1 MAPMESAAR
10 LAESLRIG
18 HMEAE
23 VLRPGADTGDRMVAK
38 FTCADGLVV
47 HAIGVPQAWASS
59 LGPTWSYVL
68 QADKLTLVD
77 TGGPGSIGDLEAG
90 LEWLGY
96 PLSAVERVI
105 LTHGHMD
112 HDGSCFKVIAQTGAE
127 LWAHEVYGTLVGLD
141 SQEMDQDWRRR
152 YQNST
157 STPDGPGRD
166 ESAQHRAAM
175 AHIQE
180 YRESA
185 RRIEVTNMV
194 TDGLACDG
202 LTFFYT
208 PGHSPD
214 ELCIQYQRVLFT
226 GDHVLPQITPHPSVG
241 ASYSNFRYSLPPAY
255 QDKNQ
260 YYGLLTFLKSLK
272 RVAAMAPD
280 INVLPAHRA
289 YFHGKFNLIGVE
301 RAQEILEHHRERCYD
316 LLALIRKETDDMES
330 ITRRHFSSRHLEG
343 PNFRMALSEVVSH
356 IEFLQEAGDVEMVG
370 KDETQVRWT
379 GTEKYGRVIEE
390 L

>member
-1 MAPMESAAR
+1 MDPMESGAR
-10 LAESLRIG
+10 LPGSLRIG

-23 VLRPGADTGDRMVAK
+23 VLRPGADSGDRMVAK

-47 HAIGVPQAWASS
+47 HAIGVPQAWPSS

-68 QADKLTLVD
+68 EADKLTLVD

-112 HDGSCFKVIAQTGAE
+112 HDGSCFKLIERTGAE
-127 LWAHEVYGTLVGLD
+127 LWAHEVYSRLVGLD
-141 SQEMDQDWRRR
+141 SQEMDQEWRRR
-152 YQNST
+152 YRGSA
-157 STPDGPGRD
+157 SFGDG
-166 ESAQHRAAM
+166 SALD
-175 AHIQE
+175 HIQE

-185 RRIEVTNMV
+185 RRTEVTNIV
-194 TDGLACDG
+194 TEGLACDG

-241 ASYSNFRYSLPPAY
+241 STYAKFRDSLPPAY
-255 QDKNQ
+255 RNKNQ
-260 YYGLLTFLKSLK
+260 YYGLMAFIKSLK
-272 RVAAMAPD
+272 RVAAMEPD
-280 INVLPAHRA
+280 IRVLPAHRA
-289 YFHGKFNLIGVE
+289 YFHGKFNLVGVE
-301 RAQEILEHHRERCYD
+301 RAQEIVEHHQQRCYD
-316 LLALIRKETDDMES
+316 LLVLIRNDTADMEA
-330 ITRRHFSSRHLEG
+330 ITRRHFSNRQLDG
-343 PNFRMALSEVVSH
+343 PNFQMALSEVLSH
-356 IEFLQEAGDVEMVG
+356 IEFLQEVGDVEMVG
-370 KDETQVRWT
+370 KNETQVRWT
-379 GTEKYGRVIEE
+379 GTENYGRVVEE

>member
-1 MAPMESAAR
+1 M
-10 LAESLRIG
+10 SLSVCFDGIG
-18 HMEAE
+18 AKLPENVRMGYMEAE

-47 HAIGVPQAWASS
+47 HAIGVPQAWPSS

-68 QADKLTLVD
+68 EADKLTLVD
-77 TGGPGSIGDLEAG
+77 TGGPGSIGELEAG

-141 SQEMDQDWRRR
+141 GQEMDQEWRRR
-152 YQNST
+152 LKDSA
-157 STPDGPGRD
+157 SGRD
-166 ESAQHRAAM
+166 RPEMDEAAR

-180 YRESA
+180 YRDAA
-185 RRIEVTNMV
+185 RRIEVTNLV

-214 ELCIQYQRVLFT
+214 QLCIQYGKVLFT

-241 ASYSNFRYSLPPAY
+241 SSYAKFRDALPPGY
-255 QDKNQ
+255 QNDNQ
-260 YYGLLTFLKSLK
+260 YFGLKTFMKSLK

-280 INVLPAHRA
+280 ISVLPAHRA
-289 YFHGKFNLIGVE
+289 YFHGKFNLTGVE

-316 LLALIRKETDDMES
+316 LLGLIRKESDDMES
-330 ITRRHFSSRHLEG
+330 ITHRHFSGRHLEG
-343 PNFRMALSEVVSH
+343 ANFYMAMSEVISH
-356 IEFLQEAGDVEMVG
+356 IEFLQEVGDVEVVG
-370 KDETQVRWT
+370 KDESQVRWT
-379 GTEKYGRVIEE
+379 GSENYGRAIDE

>member
-1 MAPMESAAR
+1 
-10 LAESLRIG
+10 
-18 HMEAE
+18 MEAE
-23 VLRPGADTGDRMVAK
+23 VLRPGADSGDRMVAK

-47 HAIGVPQAWASS
+47 HAIGVPQAWPSS

-68 QADKLTLVD
+68 EADKLTLVD

-96 PLSAVERVI
+96 PMNAVERVI
-105 LTHGHMD
+105 LTHGHID

-127 LWAHEVYGTLVGLD
+127 LWAHEVYSRLVGLD
-141 SQEMDQDWRRR
+141 GEEMDQEWRRR
-152 YQNST
+152 YSDSPSSPEQSSPNEL
-157 STPDGPGRD
+157 GRNR
-166 ESAQHRAAM
+166 EVMAQV
-175 AHIQE
+175 QE

-185 RRIEVTNMV
+185 RRIEVTNLV

-241 ASYSNFRYSLPPAY
+241 STYSKFRDSLPAGY
-255 QDKNQ
+255 QNKNQ
-260 YYGLLTFLKSLK
+260 YYGLMVFLKSLK
-272 RVAAMAPD
+272 RVAAMERD
-280 INVLPAHRA
+280 IMVLPAHRA
-289 YFHGKFNLIGVE
+289 YFRGKFNLIGVE
-301 RAQEILEHHRERCYD
+301 RAQEILEHHQERCDD
-316 LLALIRKETDDMES
+316 LLSLIRKDTDELES

-343 PNFRMALSEVVSH
+343 PNFRMALSEVISH
-356 IEFLQEAGDVEMVG
+356 VEFLQEVGDVELVG
-370 KDETQVRWT
+370 KDQSQVRWN
-379 GTEKYGRVIEE
+379 GTENYSRVIDE

>member
-1 MAPMESAAR
+1 MALIESGAR
-10 LAESLRIG
+10 LPGSLRIG
-18 HMEAE
+18 LMEAE
-23 VLRPGADTGDRMVAK
+23 VLRPGADSGDRMVAK

-47 HAIGVPQAWASS
+47 HAIGVPQAWPSS

-68 QADKLTLVD
+68 EADKLTLVD
-77 TGGPGSIGDLEAG
+77 TGGPGSIDDLEAG

-112 HDGSCFKVIAQTGAE
+112 HDGSCFKVIARTGAE
-127 LWAHEVYGTLVGLD
+127 LWAHEVYSRLVGQD
-141 SQEMDQDWRRR
+141 MDQEWRRR
-152 YQNST
+152 YRGSA
-157 STPDGPGRD
+157 SFGDGP
-166 ESAQHRAAM
+166 AV

-180 YRESA
+180 YRESG

-214 ELCIQYQRVLFT
+214 ELCIQYQRILFT

-241 ASYSNFRYSLPPAY
+241 SSYSQFKDLLPPGY
-255 QDKNQ
+255 QKKNQ
-260 YYGLLTFLKSLK
+260 YYGLMAFMKSLK
-272 RVAAMAPD
+272 RVAAMEPD
-280 INVLPAHRA
+280 IRVLPAHRA
-289 YFHGKFNLIGVE
+289 YFHGRFNMVGVE
-301 RAQEILEHHRERCYD
+301 RAQEIVEHHQQRCYD
-316 LLALIRKETDDMES
+316 LLVLIRKDTADMED

-343 PNFRMALSEVVSH
+343 PNFHMALSEVLSH
-356 IEFLQEAGDVEMVG
+356 IEFLQEVGDVEMVG
-370 KDETQVRWT
+370 ENGTQVRWT
-379 GTEKYGRVIEE
+379 GTENYGRVFEE

>member
-1 MAPMESAAR
+1 
-10 LAESLRIG
+10 
-18 HMEAE
+18 MEAE
-23 VLRPGADTGDRMVAK
+23 VLRPGTDTGDRMVAK

-47 HAIGVPQAWASS
+47 HAIGVPQAWPSS

-68 QADKLTLVD
+68 EADKLTLVD

-90 LEWLGY
+90 LDWLGY

-127 LWAHEVYGTLVGLD
+127 LWAHEVYSTLVGLD
-141 SQEMDQDWRRR
+141 GQEMDQEMRRR
-152 YQNST
+152 YRDSAPIRDR
-157 STPDGPGRD
+157 SARDRSARDRSARDRSARDGSD
-166 ESAQHRAAM
+166 LHESAI

-185 RRIEVTNMV
+185 RRIEVTNLV

-202 LTFFYT
+202 LTFYYT

-241 ASYSNFRYSLPPAY
+241 SSYTKFRDSLPPAY
-255 QDKNQ
+255 RKKNQ
-260 YYGLLTFLKSLK
+260 YFGLKTFMKSLK

-280 INVLPAHRA
+280 ISVLPAHRA
-289 YFHGKFNLIGVE
+289 YFHGKFNLTGVE
-301 RAQEILEHHRERCYD
+301 RAQEILEHHHERCYD
-316 LLALIRKETDDMES
+316 LLDLIRKDTADMES

-343 PNFRMALSEVVSH
+343 PNFQMALSEVISH
-356 IEFLQEAGDVEMVG
+356 VEFLQEVGDIEMVG
-370 KDETQVRWT
+370 KDGTHVRWT
-379 GTEKYGRVIEE
+379 GSENYGRVIEE

>member
-1 MAPMESAAR
+1 MR
-10 LAESLRIG
+10 KG
-18 HMEAE
+18 YMEAE
-23 VLRPGADTGDRMVAK
+23 VMRPGADTGDRMVAK

-47 HAIGVPQAWASS
+47 HAIGVPQAWPSS

-68 QADKLTLVD
+68 EADKLTLVD
-77 TGGPGSIGDLEAG
+77 TGGPGSIGELEAG

-127 LWAHEVYGTLVGLD
+127 LWAHEVYSTLVGLD
-141 SQEMDQDWRRR
+141 GQEMDQEWRRR
-152 YQNST
+152 YLDST
-157 STPDGPGRD
+157 SFTGRSSQ
-166 ESAQHRAAM
+166 EQSAV

-185 RRIEVTNMV
+185 RRVEVTNMV
-194 TDGLACDG
+194 TDGLSCDG

-241 ASYSNFRYSLPPAY
+241 SSYSKFRDSLPPAY

-260 YYGLLTFLKSLK
+260 YYGLRAFMKSLK
-272 RVAAMAPD
+272 RVAAMEPD
-280 INVLPAHRA
+280 IMVLPAHRA
-289 YFHGKFNLIGVE
+289 YFNGKFNLVGVE
-301 RAQEILEHHRERCYD
+301 RAQEILEHHKQRCYD
-316 LLALIRKETDDMES
+316 LLVLIRNDTADMET
-330 ITRRHFSSRHLEG
+330 ITRRHFSGRHLDG
-343 PNFRMALSEVVSH
+343 ANFHMALSEVTSH
-356 IEFLQEAGDVEMVG
+356 IEFLQEVGDVEMVG
-370 KDETQVRWT
+370 KNESQVRWT
-379 GTEKYGRVIEE
+379 GTENYGRVIEE